1 MAAVDPIHFTNAINL
16 FSQLSETQSLNC
28 YLFATGANYQE
39 ISELRGK
46 SPVSIKKTLEKAQS
60 NLELFSVQSI
70 RLVFLT
76 RIMFNTF
83 YLIRCGKKRGG
94 DLRTDIEHFG
104 ICSRDDGT
112 SIRLFPELDI
122 GQSLFMCMFCS
133 GEKSTDLC
141 EGFGLNQNQIQREID
156 TIQKRLN
163 INSLQTLRIVVLAR
177 LEAYLAQIST
187 TLDA

>member
-16 FSQLSETQSLNC
+16 FSQLSETQALNC

-46 SPVSIKKTLEKAQS
+46 SPVSIKKTLEKAQL

-70 RLVFLT
+70 RQVFLT
-76 RIMFNTF
+76 RLMFNTF
-83 YLIRCGKKRGG
+83 YLIRSGRKRGG
-94 DLRTDIEHFG
+94 DLRADIEYFR
-104 ICSRDDGT
+104 IRSKDADR

-122 GQSLFMCMFCS
+122 SQSLFMCMFCS

-141 EGFGLNQNQIQREID
+141 EGFGLNQSQLQKEVDSIQR
-156 TIQKRLN
+156 KLN

-177 LEAYLAQIST
+177 LEAYLAQISSS
-187 TLDA
+187 LDA